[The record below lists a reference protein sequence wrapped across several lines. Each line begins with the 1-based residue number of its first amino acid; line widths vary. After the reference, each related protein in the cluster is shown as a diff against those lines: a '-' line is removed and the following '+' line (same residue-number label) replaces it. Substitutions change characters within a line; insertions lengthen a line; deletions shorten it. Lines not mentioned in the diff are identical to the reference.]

1 MNILLVVNNPKN
13 WPLDIPGVNV
23 VAARTY
29 LTDPAYFEGKRTR
42 VFNLCRSYS
51 YQSTGYYV
59 SLLAAARGH
68 KPMPDINTIQE
79 LKSPRIVQTLSED
92 LEELIDSKLHHLQ
105 SSEFTLSIYFGKNVA
120 RHYDNLSLRLFNLF
134 QAPLLQA
141 RFVKRKSWQLESIRT
156 ITINDI
162 PENHRDVIIEAAT
175 DYFSGRKQRV
185 RKGAAA
191 RFDLAI
197 LYDPDE
203 KEPPSDSRALKK
215 FQKAAEAVGFNC
227 EFITKNDINRIAEF
241 DGLFIRETTAVNH
254 HTFRFSQRA
263 ISEGLVV
270 MDDPDSI
277 LKCTNKVYLAELMT
291 RYNIP
296 TPKTLIVHRNN
307 IDEIEKTLGLPCILK
322 QPDSAFSMGVSKV
335 ETREELLQEVK
346 LLLDKSDLIIAQA
359 FLPTSFD
366 WRIGVCDRRPLYVCR
381 YHMAD
386 KHWQIIKRDG
396 HGNNTSEGKADTMAI
411 SEAPD
416 EVISIALKAANLI
429 GNGLY
434 GIDMKQ
440 VENKFYLIEVNDN
453 PSIDAGVEDQ
463 ILKDALYREI
473 MGTFIKRIES
483 RKLNTYGR

>member
-1 MNILLVVNNPKN
+1 
-13 WPLDIPGVNV
+13 
-23 VAARTY
+23 
-29 LTDPAYFEGKRTR
+29 
-42 VFNLCRSYS
+42 
-51 YQSTGYYV
+51 
-59 SLLAAARGH
+59 
-68 KPMPDINTIQE
+68 
-79 LKSPRIVQTLSED
+79 
-92 LEELIDSKLHHLQ
+92 
-105 SSEFTLSIYFGKNVA
+105 
-120 RHYDNLSLRLFNLF
+120 
-134 QAPLLQA
+134 
-141 RFVKRKSWQLESIRT
+141 
-156 ITINDI
+156 
-162 PENHRDVIIEAAT
+162 
-175 DYFSGRKQRV
+175 
-185 RKGAAA
+185 
-191 RFDLAI
+191 
-197 LYDPDE
+197 
-203 KEPPSDSRALKK
+203 
-215 FQKAAEAVGFNC
+215 
-227 EFITKNDINRIAEF
+227 
-241 DGLFIRETTAVNH
+241 
-254 HTFRFSQRA
+254 
-263 ISEGLVV
+263 
-270 MDDPDSI
+270 
-277 LKCTNKVYLAELMT
+277 MT

-296 TPKTLIVHRNN
+296 TPITLIVHRNN

-463 ILKDALYREI
+463 VLKDALYREI